1 MAPQEQHIKTL
12 LDATGLFG
20 IIAKIEVY
28 KKVILA
34 YDPDL
39 DERLKEVVDIVS
51 GYFRSDLQV
60 VHECDGVLTMIWKTE
75 VPECFLPGETICVP
89 CADGQLD
96 PWLINYSTTSLD
108 IVQLHNQERLKEYGL
123 AVN

>member
-1 MAPQEQHIKTL
+1 MAQTIT
-12 LDATGLFG
+12 TGW

-51 GYFRSDLQV
+51 EYFRPDLQV

-75 VPECFLPGETICVP
+75 VPECFLPGESICVP

-96 PWLINYSTTSLD
+96 CWLINHSISSQIIAPQY
-108 IVQLHNQERLKEYGL
+108 NRMRLKDYGFSL
-123 AVN
+123 N